1 MKKEDNMDWNEA
13 IALLHGANWKHT
25 KIGLERMRDFMHAL
39 GDPQEN
45 LHYVHIAG
53 TNGKGSACVMTQSIL
68 TAAGFRTGL
77 YISPHLDQFN
87 ERISID
93 GETIS
98 DADLRRLAARVRAA
112 AETLGE
118 EPTDFEMITA
128 MAFCWFE
135 EQRCELVVLEV
146 GMGGRLDATNVI
158 SHPEV
163 CAIMHIGLDHTEF
176 LGDTVEQVAAEKAGI
191 LKPGADCV
199 LYHQLP
205 GVMDV
210 VQQRFADVNPDAA
223 GTTDAAASALNADTA
238 DSRCAS
244 GAAGTTDRS
253 FDIARSNC
261 DDASTKTAG
270 YNRTSASTAAR
281 LIITDPTAFT
291 ARARTIDGQVFD
303 YRARRH
309 LRIQLLGNYQMEN
322 AMAVLD
328 IIDCLQRRGFG
339 ISEDA
344 ICEGASAVHMPEG
357 EQKSDA
363 CDDAIPEEVSVQ
375 AHKDVQQPGISE
387 AAIRAGLAQAT
398 WPGRFEVLSREPLL
412 IVDGAH
418 NPNGVEALVDTIH
431 AYFPDQ
437 KINFVMGVMKDK
449 DYHTMLRLIAP
460 YAARFITE
468 LPDAHRALRPDEL
481 KSEIRAYFDG
491 PVETADSVTAA
502 VERAMEIAG
511 DSRDT
516 CCTGD
521 GTVRSEIGIADDN
534 IDELHMNRRPITICF
549 GSLYQVAEI
558 RRFFRK

>member
-1 MKKEDNMDWNEA
+1 MDWNEA

-128 MAFCWFE
+128 MAFCYFE
-135 EQRCELVVLEV
+135 EQHCDLVVLEV

-176 LGDTVEQVAAEKAGI
+176 LGDTVEKVTAEKAGI

-205 GVMDV
+205 GVMAV
-210 VQQRFADVNPDAA
+210 VQKRFADVNPDAA
-223 GTTDAAASALNADTA
+223 GTTDAAASTRSADTS

-244 GAAGTTDRS
+244 GAAGTTDGA
-253 FDIARSNC
+253 FDMAHSNHTG
-261 DDASTKTAG
+261 ASTK
-270 YNRTSASTAAR
+270 SAAAR
-281 LIITDPTAFT
+281 LVITDPTAFT

-303 YRARRH
+303 YRNRPE

-339 ISEDA
+339 ISENA
-344 ICEGASAVHMPEG
+344 FCEGASAVHMPEG
-357 EQKSDA
+357 EQKPDA

-375 AHKDVQQPGISE
+375 AYKDVQQPGISE
-387 AAIRAGLAQAT
+387 AAIRAGLAQAV

-418 NPNGVEALVDTIH
+418 NPNGVEALVNTIR

-460 YAARFITE
+460 FAARFITE
-468 LPDAHRALRPDEL
+468 LPDAHRALRPEAL
-481 KSEIRAYFDG
+481 KSEIRTYFDG

-502 VERAMEIAG
+502 VQRAMEIAG
-511 DSRDT
+511 DSRGT

-534 IDELHMNRRPITICF
+534 IDELHMNRQPITICF

-558 RRFFRK
+558 RNYFIRSDRSASHV

>member
-1 MKKEDNMDWNEA
+1 MDWNDA

-87 ERISID
+87 ERLSID
-93 GETIS
+93 GQMIS
-98 DADLRRLAARVRAA
+98 DADLRRLAARVRTA

-128 MAFCWFE
+128 LAFCYFE
-135 EQRCELVVLEV
+135 EQHCDLVVLEV

-199 LYHQLP
+199 LYYQLP
-205 GVMDV
+205 DVMDV

-223 GTTDAAASALNADTA
+223 
-238 DSRCAS
+238 
-244 GAAGTTDRS
+244 
-253 FDIARSNC
+253 
-261 DDASTKTAG
+261 
-270 YNRTSASTAAR
+270 AR
-281 LIITDPTAFT
+281 LVTTDPTAFT

-303 YRARRH
+303 YRARQH

-328 IIDCLQRRGFG
+328 IIDCLIRRGWG
-339 ISEDA
+339 ITEN
-344 ICEGASAVHMPEG
+344 
-357 EQKSDA
+357 
-363 CDDAIPEEVSVQ
+363 
-375 AHKDVQQPGISE
+375 
-387 AAIRAGLAQAT
+387 AIRAGLARAV
-398 WPGRFEVLSREPLL
+398 WPGRFEVLSRDPLL

-418 NPNGVEALVDTIH
+418 NPNGVEALVDTIR

-468 LPDAHRALRPDEL
+468 LPDAHRALRPEAL

-502 VERAMEIAG
+502 VERAMEIAE
-511 DSRDT
+511 
-516 CCTGD
+516 
-521 GTVRSEIGIADDN
+521 GTDV
-534 IDELHMNRRPITICF
+534 ITICF

-558 RRFFRK
+558 RNYFISSSRSTSNV

>member
-1 MKKEDNMDWNEA
+1 MDWNEA

-39 GDPQEN
+39 GDPQEK
-45 LHYVHIAG
+45 LRYVHIAG

-87 ERISID
+87 ERLSID
-93 GETIS
+93 GQMIS

-135 EQRCELVVLEV
+135 EQRCDLVVLEV

-158 SHPEV
+158 SAPEV

-176 LGDTVEQVAAEKAGI
+176 LGDTVEKVAAEKAGI

-205 GVMDV
+205 GVMEV
-210 VQQRFADVNPDAA
+210 VQKRFADVNPDAA
-223 GTTDAAASALNADTA
+223 AHADSATDTAASTFSAADTTDGAL
-238 DSRCAS
+238 
-244 GAAGTTDRS
+244 
-253 FDIARSNC
+253 DIAHSNY
-261 DDASTKTAG
+261 DSGSTK
-270 YNRTSASTAAR
+270 SAAAR
-281 LIITDPTAFT
+281 LIITDPAAFT

-303 YRARRH
+303 YRNRPN

-344 ICEGASAVHMPEG
+344 I
-357 EQKSDA
+357 
-363 CDDAIPEEVSVQ
+363 
-375 AHKDVQQPGISE
+375 
-387 AAIRAGLAQAT
+387 RAGLACAS
-398 WPGRFEVLSREPLL
+398 WPGRFELLSQDPLL

-418 NPNGVEALVDTIH
+418 NPNGVEALVDTIR

-468 LPDAHRALRPDEL
+468 LPDAHRALRPEEL
-481 KSEIRAYFDG
+481 KSEIRTYFDG

-502 VERAMEIAG
+502 VQRAMEIAEG
-511 DSRDT
+511 SD
-516 CCTGD
+516 
-521 GTVRSEIGIADDN
+521 A
-534 IDELHMNRRPITICF
+534 ITICF
-549 GSLYQVAEI
+549 GSLYQVADI
-558 RRFFRK
+558 RRYFRK

>member
-1 MKKEDNMDWNEA
+1 MDWNEA

-39 GDPQEN
+39 GDPQEK
-45 LHYVHIAG
+45 LRYVHIAG

-87 ERISID
+87 ERLSID
-93 GETIS
+93 GQMIS
-98 DADLRRLAARVRAA
+98 DAGLRRLAARVRAA

-135 EQRCELVVLEV
+135 EQRCDLVVLEV

-158 SHPEV
+158 SAPEV

-176 LGDTVEQVAAEKAGI
+176 LGDTVEKVAAEKAGI

-205 GVMDV
+205 GVMEV
-210 VQQRFADVNPDAA
+210 VQKRFADVNPDAA
-223 GTTDAAASALNADTA
+223 AHLVTTDPA
-238 DSRCAS
+238 
-244 GAAGTTDRS
+244 
-253 FDIARSNC
+253 
-261 DDASTKTAG
+261 
-270 YNRTSASTAAR
+270 
-281 LIITDPTAFT
+281 AFT
-291 ARARTIDGQVFD
+291 ARARSIDGQVFD
-303 YRARRH
+303 YRNRPE

-344 ICEGASAVHMPEG
+344 I
-357 EQKSDA
+357 
-363 CDDAIPEEVSVQ
+363 
-375 AHKDVQQPGISE
+375 
-387 AAIRAGLAQAT
+387 RAGLIRAS
-398 WPGRFEVLSREPLL
+398 WPGRFELLSRKPLL

-418 NPNGVEALVDTIH
+418 NPNGVEALVDTIR

-468 LPDAHRALRPDEL
+468 LPDAHRALRPEEL
-481 KSEIRAYFDG
+481 KSEIRTYFDG

-502 VERAMEIAG
+502 VKRAMELAEG
-511 DSRDT
+511 SD
-516 CCTGD
+516 
-521 GTVRSEIGIADDN
+521 A
-534 IDELHMNRRPITICF
+534 ITICF

-558 RRFFRK
+558 RNYFIRSGRSASNV

>member
-1 MKKEDNMDWNEA
+1 MDWNEA

-39 GDPQEN
+39 GDPQEK
-45 LHYVHIAG
+45 LRYVHIAG

-87 ERISID
+87 ERLSID
-93 GETIS
+93 GQMIS
-98 DADLRRLAARVRAA
+98 DADLRRLAGRVRAA

-135 EQRCELVVLEV
+135 EQHCELVVLEV

-158 SHPEV
+158 SSPEV

-205 GVMDV
+205 GVMNV
-210 VQQRFADVNPDAA
+210 VQQRFAEVNSDAA
-223 GTTDAAASALNADTA
+223 DTTDAAASPLNADTA
-238 DSRCAS
+238 DSRCVF
-244 GAAGTTDRS
+244 GAAGTTDGA
-253 FDIARSNC
+253 FDIAHSNH
-261 DDASTKTAG
+261 DGASMK
-270 YNRTSASTAAR
+270 SSAAR
-281 LIITDPTAFT
+281 LIITDPAAFT
-291 ARARTIDGQVFD
+291 ARMRTIDGQVFD
-303 YRARRH
+303 YRNRSD

-328 IIDCLQRRGFG
+328 IINCLIHRGFG

-344 ICEGASAVHMPEG
+344 I
-357 EQKSDA
+357 
-363 CDDAIPEEVSVQ
+363 
-375 AHKDVQQPGISE
+375 
-387 AAIRAGLAQAT
+387 RTGLAQAT
-398 WPGRFEVLSREPLL
+398 WPGRFELLSREPLL

-418 NPNGVEALVDTIH
+418 NPNGVEALVDTIR

-468 LPDAHRALRPDEL
+468 LPDAHRALRPEQL

-502 VERAMEIAG
+502 VQRAIEIAERSMDHDSIDAAQARRAMNLAG
-511 DSRDT
+511 DS
-516 CCTGD
+516 
-521 GTVRSEIGIADDN
+521 
-534 IDELHMNRRPITICF
+534 IDEGYMCRQPITICF

-558 RRFFRK
+558 RNYFISSSRSTSNV

>member
-1 MKKEDNMDWNEA
+1 MDWNEA

-39 GDPQEN
+39 GDPQEK
-45 LHYVHIAG
+45 LRYVHIAG

-87 ERISID
+87 ERLSID
-93 GETIS
+93 GQMIS
-98 DADLRRLAARVRAA
+98 DADLRRLAARVRAT

-135 EQRCELVVLEV
+135 EQHCALVILEV
-146 GMGGRLDATNVI
+146 GMGGRLDATNII
-158 SHPEV
+158 SFPEV

-176 LGDTVEQVAAEKAGI
+176 LGDTVEKVAAEKAGI

-210 VQQRFADVNPDAA
+210 VRKRFADVNPDTAD
-223 GTTDAAASALNADTA
+223 TTDAAASPLNADIA

-244 GAAGTTDRS
+244 GAAGTTDGA
-253 FDIARSNC
+253 FDIAHSNHAG
-261 DDASTKTAG
+261 ASTK
-270 YNRTSASTAAR
+270 SAAAR
-281 LIITDPTAFT
+281 LVITDPSAFT

-303 YRARRH
+303 YRNRPE

-344 ICEGASAVHMPEG
+344 I
-357 EQKSDA
+357 
-363 CDDAIPEEVSVQ
+363 
-375 AHKDVQQPGISE
+375 
-387 AAIRAGLAQAT
+387 RAGLARAV
-398 WPGRFEVLSREPLL
+398 WPGRFELLSRHPLL

-418 NPNGVEALVDTIH
+418 NPNGVEALVDTIR

-460 YAARFITE
+460 YAVRFITE
-468 LPDAHRALRPDEL
+468 LPDAHRALRPEQL

-502 VERAMEIAG
+502 VERAMAIAERSMDHDSIDAAQARRAMNLAG
-511 DSRDT
+511 DS
-516 CCTGD
+516 
-521 GTVRSEIGIADDN
+521 
-534 IDELHMNRRPITICF
+534 IDEGRRNHQPITICF

-558 RRFFRK
+558 RNYFISSSRSTSNV

>member
-1 MKKEDNMDWNEA
+1 MDWNEA

-25 KIGLERMRDFMHAL
+25 KIGLDRMRDFMHAL
-39 GDPQEN
+39 GDPQEK
-45 LHYVHIAG
+45 LRYVHIAG

-87 ERISID
+87 ERLSID
-93 GETIS
+93 GQMIS
-98 DADLRRLAARVRAA
+98 DTDLRRLAARVRAA
-112 AETLGE
+112 AKTLGE

-135 EQRCELVVLEV
+135 EQRCDLVVLEV

-158 SHPEV
+158 PSPEV

-176 LGDTVEQVAAEKAGI
+176 LGDTVEKVAAEKAGI

-210 VQQRFADVNPDAA
+210 VQQRFAEVNSDAA
-223 GTTDAAASALNADTA
+223 ARADAATNAAASALNADTA
-238 DSRCAS
+238 DSCCAS
-244 GAAGTTDRS
+244 GAAATTDS
-253 FDIARSNC
+253 AFDITHSNHAG
-261 DDASTKTAG
+261 ASTK
-270 YNRTSASTAAR
+270 STAAR
-281 LIITDPTAFT
+281 LVITDPTAFT

-303 YRARRH
+303 YRNRPN

-328 IIDCLQRRGFG
+328 IIDRLIRRGWG
-339 ISEDA
+339 ITEN
-344 ICEGASAVHMPEG
+344 
-357 EQKSDA
+357 
-363 CDDAIPEEVSVQ
+363 
-375 AHKDVQQPGISE
+375 
-387 AAIRAGLAQAT
+387 AIRAGLAQAT

-418 NPNGVEALVDTIH
+418 NPNGVEALVDTIR

-468 LPDAHRALRPDEL
+468 LPDAHRALRPEQL

-491 PVETADSVTAA
+491 PIETADSVTAA

-516 CCTGD
+516 CCTGA
-521 GTVRSEIGIADDN
+521 GTVRSEIATADDN
-534 IDELHMNRRPITICF
+534 IDELHMNIRPITICF

-558 RRFFRK
+558 RNYFISSSRSTSNV

>member
-1 MKKEDNMDWNEA
+1 MDWNDA

-87 ERISID
+87 ERLSID
-93 GETIS
+93 GQMIS

-135 EQRCELVVLEV
+135 EQHCALVVLEV

-158 SHPEV
+158 SSPEV

-191 LKPGADCV
+191 LKPGADCI

-223 GTTDAAASALNADTA
+223 
-238 DSRCAS
+238 
-244 GAAGTTDRS
+244 
-253 FDIARSNC
+253 
-261 DDASTKTAG
+261 
-270 YNRTSASTAAR
+270 AR
-281 LIITDPTAFT
+281 LVITDPTAFT

-303 YRARRH
+303 YRVRQH

-328 IIDCLQRRGFG
+328 IIDCLIRRGWG
-339 ISEDA
+339 ISED
-344 ICEGASAVHMPEG
+344 
-357 EQKSDA
+357 
-363 CDDAIPEEVSVQ
+363 
-375 AHKDVQQPGISE
+375 
-387 AAIRAGLAQAT
+387 AIRAGLAQAT

-418 NPNGVEALVDTIH
+418 NPNGVEALVDTIR

-468 LPDAHRALRPDEL
+468 LPDAHRALRPEQL

-502 VERAMEIAG
+502 VQRAMEIAD
-511 DSRDT
+511 DSRVT

-534 IDELHMNRRPITICF
+534 IDELHMNRQPITICF

-558 RRFFRK
+558 RNYFIRSDRSASHA

>member
-1 MKKEDNMDWNEA
+1 MDWNDA

-39 GDPQEN
+39 GDPQEK
-45 LHYVHIAG
+45 LRYVHIAG

-87 ERISID
+87 ERLSID

-135 EQRCELVVLEV
+135 EQHCDLVVLEV

-158 SHPEV
+158 PSPEV
-163 CAIMHIGLDHTEF
+163 CTIMHIGLDHTEF

-223 GTTDAAASALNADTA
+223 
-238 DSRCAS
+238 
-244 GAAGTTDRS
+244 
-253 FDIARSNC
+253 
-261 DDASTKTAG
+261 
-270 YNRTSASTAAR
+270 AR

-291 ARARTIDGQVFD
+291 ARTRTIDGQVFD

-328 IIDCLQRRGFG
+328 IIDCLIRRGWG
-339 ISEDA
+339 ITEN
-344 ICEGASAVHMPEG
+344 
-357 EQKSDA
+357 
-363 CDDAIPEEVSVQ
+363 
-375 AHKDVQQPGISE
+375 
-387 AAIRAGLAQAT
+387 AIRAGLAQAT
-398 WPGRFEVLSREPLL
+398 WPGRFEVLSRDPLL

-418 NPNGVEALVDTIH
+418 NPNGVEALVDTIR

-468 LPDAHRALRPDEL
+468 LPDAHRALRPEQL

-502 VERAMEIAG
+502 VQRAMEIAG
-511 DSRDT
+511 DSKDT
-516 CCTGD
+516 CYTGD
-521 GTVRSEIGIADDN
+521 GTVRSEIAIADDR
-534 IDELHMNRRPITICF
+534 IDEIHMNRQPITICF

-558 RRFFRK
+558 RNYFISSSRSTSNV

>member
-1 MKKEDNMDWNEA
+1 MDWNEA

-39 GDPQEN
+39 GDPQEK
-45 LHYVHIAG
+45 LRYVHIAG

-87 ERISID
+87 ERLSID
-93 GETIS
+93 GQMIS
-98 DADLRRLAARVRAA
+98 DADLRRLAGRVRAA

-135 EQRCELVVLEV
+135 EQHCALVVLEV

-158 SHPEV
+158 SSPEV

-210 VQQRFADVNPDAA
+210 VQQRFAEVNSDAA
-223 GTTDAAASALNADTA
+223 DTTDAAASPLNADTA
-238 DSRCAS
+238 DSRCVS
-244 GAAGTTDRS
+244 GAAGTTDSS
-253 FDIARSNC
+253 FDIAHSNHAG
-261 DDASTKTAG
+261 ASTK
-270 YNRTSASTAAR
+270 SAAAR
-281 LIITDPTAFT
+281 LVITDPTAFT

-303 YRARRH
+303 YRNRPN
-309 LRIQLLGNYQMEN
+309 LRIHLLGNYHMEN

-328 IIDCLQRRGFG
+328 IIDCLQRRGWG
-339 ISEDA
+339 ISED
-344 ICEGASAVHMPEG
+344 
-357 EQKSDA
+357 
-363 CDDAIPEEVSVQ
+363 
-375 AHKDVQQPGISE
+375 
-387 AAIRAGLAQAT
+387 AIRAGLAQAT

-418 NPNGVEALVDTIH
+418 NPNGVEALVDTIR

-468 LPDAHRALRPDEL
+468 LPDAHRALRPEQL

-502 VERAMEIAG
+502 VQRAMEIAE
-511 DSRDT
+511 
-516 CCTGD
+516 
-521 GTVRSEIGIADDN
+521 GTEAIA
-534 IDELHMNRRPITICF
+534 ICF

>member
-1 MKKEDNMDWNEA
+1 MDWNEA

-39 GDPQEN
+39 GDPQEK
-45 LHYVHIAG
+45 LRYVHIAG

-87 ERISID
+87 ERLSID
-93 GETIS
+93 GQMIS
-98 DADLRRLAARVRAA
+98 DADLRRLAGRVRAA
-112 AETLGE
+112 AEILGE

-135 EQRCELVVLEV
+135 EQHCDLVVLEV

-158 SHPEV
+158 PSPEV
-163 CAIMHIGLDHTEF
+163 CTIMHIGLDHTEF
-176 LGDTVEQVAAEKAGI
+176 LGDTVEKVAAEKAGI

-210 VQQRFADVNPDAA
+210 VQQRFADVNH
-223 GTTDAAASALNADTA
+223 DAAA
-238 DSRCAS
+238 
-244 GAAGTTDRS
+244 
-253 FDIARSNC
+253 
-261 DDASTKTAG
+261 
-270 YNRTSASTAAR
+270 R
-281 LIITDPTAFT
+281 LVITDPTAFT

-328 IIDCLQRRGFG
+328 IIDCLQRRGWG
-339 ISEDA
+339 ISEN
-344 ICEGASAVHMPEG
+344 
-357 EQKSDA
+357 
-363 CDDAIPEEVSVQ
+363 
-375 AHKDVQQPGISE
+375 
-387 AAIRAGLAQAT
+387 AIRAGLAQAT
-398 WPGRFEVLSREPLL
+398 WPGRFEVLSRNPLL

-418 NPNGVEALVDTIH
+418 NPNGVEALVDTIR

-468 LPDAHRALRPDEL
+468 LPDAHRALRPEQL

-502 VERAMEIAG
+502 VERAIKIAE
-511 DSRDT
+511 
-516 CCTGD
+516 
-521 GTVRSEIGIADDN
+521 GTEA
-534 IDELHMNRRPITICF
+534 ITICF

-558 RRFFRK
+558 RNYFISSSRSTSNV

>member
-1 MKKEDNMDWNEA
+1 MKKEENMDWNEA

-39 GDPQEN
+39 GDPQEK
-45 LHYVHIAG
+45 LRYVHIAG

-87 ERISID
+87 ERLSID
-93 GETIS
+93 GQMIS
-98 DADLRRLAARVRAA
+98 DANLRRLAARVRAA

-128 MAFCWFE
+128 MAFCYFE
-135 EQRCELVVLEV
+135 EQHCDLVVLEV

-199 LYHQLP
+199 LYHQLS

-210 VQQRFADVNPDAA
+210 VQKRFADVNPGAT
-223 GTTDAAASALNADTA
+223 GTTDVATDAAVSADTA

-244 GAAGTTDRS
+244 GATGTTDGA
-253 FDIARSNC
+253 FDMAHSNHAG
-261 DDASTKTAG
+261 ASTK
-270 YNRTSASTAAR
+270 SAAAR
-281 LIITDPTAFT
+281 LVITDPSAFT

-303 YRARRH
+303 YRNRPE
-309 LRIQLLGNYQMEN
+309 LRIKLLGNYQMEN

-344 ICEGASAVHMPEG
+344 IRV
-357 EQKSDA
+357 
-363 CDDAIPEEVSVQ
+363 
-375 AHKDVQQPGISE
+375 
-387 AAIRAGLAQAT
+387 GLSQAT
-398 WPGRFEVLSREPLL
+398 WPGRFELLSRDPLL

-418 NPNGVEALVDTIH
+418 NPNGVEALVDTIR

-468 LPDAHRALRPDEL
+468 LPDAHRALRPEQL

-502 VERAMEIAG
+502 VERAMEIAD

-516 CCTGD
+516 CCTGN
-521 GTVRSEIGIADDN
+521 GTVRSEIAIADDR
-534 IDELHMNRRPITICF
+534 IDELHMNRQPITICF

-558 RRFFRK
+558 RNYFIRSDRSASHV

>member
-1 MKKEDNMDWNEA
+1 MKKEENMDWNEA

-53 TNGKGSACVMTQSIL
+53 TNGKGSACVMTQSLL

-87 ERISID
+87 ERLSID
-93 GETIS
+93 GQMIS

-135 EQRCELVVLEV
+135 EQHCDLVVLEV

-176 LGDTVEQVAAEKAGI
+176 LGDTVEKVAAEKAGI

-210 VQQRFADVNPDAA
+210 VQQRFADVNPDV
-223 GTTDAAASALNADTA
+223 
-238 DSRCAS
+238 
-244 GAAGTTDRS
+244 
-253 FDIARSNC
+253 
-261 DDASTKTAG
+261 
-270 YNRTSASTAAR
+270 AAR
-281 LIITDPTAFT
+281 LVITDPTAFT

-328 IIDCLQRRGFG
+328 IIDCLIRRGWG
-339 ISEDA
+339 ITEN
-344 ICEGASAVHMPEG
+344 
-357 EQKSDA
+357 
-363 CDDAIPEEVSVQ
+363 
-375 AHKDVQQPGISE
+375 
-387 AAIRAGLAQAT
+387 AIRAGLAQAT

-418 NPNGVEALVDTIH
+418 NPNGVEALVDTIR

-468 LPDAHRALRPDEL
+468 LPDAHRALRPEQL

-491 PVETADSVTAA
+491 PVETADSVTEA
-502 VERAMEIAG
+502 VQRAMELAEG
-511 DSRDT
+511 SD
-516 CCTGD
+516 
-521 GTVRSEIGIADDN
+521 A
-534 IDELHMNRRPITICF
+534 ITICF
-549 GSLYQVAEI
+549 GSLYQVADI

>member
-1 MKKEDNMDWNEA
+1 MDWNEA

-39 GDPQEN
+39 GDPQEK
-45 LHYVHIAG
+45 LRYVHIAG

-87 ERISID
+87 ERLSID
-93 GETIS
+93 GQMIS
-98 DADLRRLAARVRAA
+98 DADLRRLAARVHAA

-135 EQRCELVVLEV
+135 EQHCDLVVLEV

-158 SHPEV
+158 SSPEV

-176 LGDTVEQVAAEKAGI
+176 LGDTVEKVAAEKAGI

-205 GVMDV
+205 GVMEV
-210 VQQRFADVNPDAA
+210 VQKRFADVNPDAA
-223 GTTDAAASALNADTA
+223 AH
-238 DSRCAS
+238 
-244 GAAGTTDRS
+244 
-253 FDIARSNC
+253 
-261 DDASTKTAG
+261 
-270 YNRTSASTAAR
+270 
-281 LIITDPTAFT
+281 LIITDPPAFT
-291 ARARTIDGQVFD
+291 ARARSIDGQVFD
-303 YRARRH
+303 YRNRRN

-339 ISEDA
+339 ISEDV
-344 ICEGASAVHMPEG
+344 IQSGASAVQAPEG
-357 EQKSDA
+357 KQK
-363 CDDAIPEEVSVQ
+363 
-375 AHKDVQQPGISE
+375 PGISE
-387 AAIRAGLAQAT
+387 DAIRTGLARAS
-398 WPGRFEVLSREPLL
+398 WPGRFELLSRAPLL

-418 NPNGVEALVDTIH
+418 NPNGVEALVDTIR

-468 LPDAHRALRPDEL
+468 LPDAHRALRPEAL
-481 KSEIRAYFDG
+481 KSEIREYFDG

-502 VERAMEIAG
+502 VERAMELAKG
-511 DSRDT
+511 S
-516 CCTGD
+516 
-521 GTVRSEIGIADDN
+521 AA
-534 IDELHMNRRPITICF
+534 ITICF
-549 GSLYQVAEI
+549 GSLYQVADI

>member
-1 MKKEDNMDWNEA
+1 MDWNEA

-39 GDPQEN
+39 GDPQEK
-45 LHYVHIAG
+45 LRYVHIAG

-87 ERISID
+87 ERLSID
-93 GETIS
+93 GQMIS

-135 EQRCELVVLEV
+135 EQHCDLVVLEV

-158 SHPEV
+158 SSPEV

-176 LGDTVEQVAAEKAGI
+176 LGDTVEKVAAEKAGI

-210 VQQRFADVNPDAA
+210 VQNRFADVNPDAA
-223 GTTDAAASALNADTA
+223 AHADSAMAAAGSTFNTDTA
-238 DSRCAS
+238 NSFCTS
-244 GAAGTTDRS
+244 GAAADRS
-253 FDIARSNC
+253 TGRSIGLTDG
-261 DDASTKTAG
+261 DDRNT
-270 YNRTSASTAAR
+270 AR
-281 LIITDPTAFT
+281 LIITNPAAFT
-291 ARARTIDGQVFD
+291 ARTRTIDGQVFD
-303 YRARRH
+303 YRKRRN

-328 IIDCLQRRGFG
+328 IIDCLQHRGWG

-344 ICEGASAVHMPEG
+344 IQQGTSAAQTPEG
-357 EQKSDA
+357 EQK
-363 CDDAIPEEVSVQ
+363 
-375 AHKDVQQPGISE
+375 PGISE
-387 AAIRAGLAQAT
+387 DAIRAGLARAV
-398 WPGRFEVLSREPLL
+398 WPGRFELLSRAPLL

-418 NPNGVEALVDTIH
+418 NPNGVEALVDTIR

-468 LPDAHRALRPDEL
+468 LPDAHRALRPEEL
-481 KSEIRAYFDG
+481 KSEIREYFDG

-502 VERAMEIAG
+502 VKRAMEIAE
-511 DSRDT
+511 
-516 CCTGD
+516 
-521 GTVRSEIGIADDN
+521 GTDA
-534 IDELHMNRRPITICF
+534 ITICF

-558 RRFFRK
+558 RRFSRK

>member
-1 MKKEDNMDWNEA
+1 MDWNEA

-25 KIGLERMRDFMHAL
+25 KIGLERMQDFMHAL
-39 GDPQEN
+39 GDPQEK
-45 LHYVHIAG
+45 LRYVHIAG

-87 ERISID
+87 ERLSID
-93 GETIS
+93 GQMIS
-98 DADLRRLAARVRAA
+98 DTELRRLAARVRAA

-135 EQRCELVVLEV
+135 EQHCDLVVLEV

-158 SHPEV
+158 SAPEV

-176 LGDTVEQVAAEKAGI
+176 LGDTVEKVAAEKAGI

-205 GVMDV
+205 GVMEV
-210 VQQRFADVNPDAA
+210 VQKRFADMNPDAA
-223 GTTDAAASALNADTA
+223 AHLVTTDPA
-238 DSRCAS
+238 
-244 GAAGTTDRS
+244 
-253 FDIARSNC
+253 
-261 DDASTKTAG
+261 
-270 YNRTSASTAAR
+270 
-281 LIITDPTAFT
+281 AFT
-291 ARARTIDGQVFD
+291 ARTRTIDGQVFD
-303 YRARRH
+303 YRKRRN

-328 IIDCLQRRGFG
+328 IIDCLQHRGWG

-344 ICEGASAVHMPEG
+344 I
-357 EQKSDA
+357 
-363 CDDAIPEEVSVQ
+363 
-375 AHKDVQQPGISE
+375 
-387 AAIRAGLAQAT
+387 RAGLSQAT
-398 WPGRFEVLSREPLL
+398 WPGRFELLSRKPLL

-418 NPNGVEALVDTIH
+418 NPNGVEALVDTIR
-431 AYFPDQ
+431 AYFPGQ

-460 YAARFITE
+460 YAAHFITE
-468 LPDAHRALRPDEL
+468 LPDAHRALRPEEL
-481 KSEIRAYFDG
+481 KSEIRTYFDG

-502 VERAMEIAG
+502 VKRAMEIAK
-511 DSRDT
+511 
-516 CCTGD
+516 
-521 GTVRSEIGIADDN
+521 GTDA
-534 IDELHMNRRPITICF
+534 ITICF
-549 GSLYQVAEI
+549 GSLYQVADI
-558 RRFFRK
+558 RNYFLSSGRSTSHV

>member
-1 MKKEDNMDWNEA
+1 MDWNEA

-39 GDPQEN
+39 GDPQEK
-45 LHYVHIAG
+45 LRYVHIAG

-87 ERISID
+87 ERLSID
-93 GETIS
+93 GQMIS

-112 AETLGE
+112 SETLGE

-135 EQRCELVVLEV
+135 EQHCALVVLEV

-158 SHPEV
+158 SSPEV

-176 LGDTVEQVAAEKAGI
+176 LGDTVEKVAAEKAGI

-223 GTTDAAASALNADTA
+223 
-238 DSRCAS
+238 
-244 GAAGTTDRS
+244 
-253 FDIARSNC
+253 
-261 DDASTKTAG
+261 
-270 YNRTSASTAAR
+270 AR
-281 LIITDPTAFT
+281 LVITDPTAFT
-291 ARARTIDGQVFD
+291 ARAQTIDGQVFD
-303 YRARRH
+303 YRVRQH

-328 IIDCLQRRGFG
+328 IIDCLIRRGWG
-339 ISEDA
+339 ISED
-344 ICEGASAVHMPEG
+344 
-357 EQKSDA
+357 
-363 CDDAIPEEVSVQ
+363 
-375 AHKDVQQPGISE
+375 
-387 AAIRAGLAQAT
+387 AIRAGLAQAT

-418 NPNGVEALVDTIH
+418 NPNGVEALVDTIR

-449 DYHTMLRLIAP
+449 DYHPMLRLIAP

-468 LPDAHRALRPDEL
+468 LPDAHRALRPEQL

-502 VERAMEIAG
+502 VQRAMEIAE
-511 DSRDT
+511 
-516 CCTGD
+516 
-521 GTVRSEIGIADDN
+521 GTEA
-534 IDELHMNRRPITICF
+534 ITICF

-558 RRFFRK
+558 RNYFISSSRSTSNV

>member
-1 MKKEDNMDWNEA
+1 MDWNET

-39 GDPQEN
+39 GDPQEK
-45 LHYVHIAG
+45 LRYVHIAG

-87 ERISID
+87 ERLSID
-93 GETIS
+93 GQMIS

-135 EQRCELVVLEV
+135 EQRCDLVVLEV

-158 SHPEV
+158 SAPEV

-176 LGDTVEQVAAEKAGI
+176 LGDTVEKVAAEKAGI

-199 LYHQLP
+199 LYHQLT
-205 GVMDV
+205 GVMEV
-210 VQQRFADVNPDAA
+210 VQKRFADVNPDAVA
-223 GTTDAAASALNADTA
+223 HANSAMAAAGSAFSADTA
-238 DSRCAS
+238 DSFCTS
-244 GAAGTTDRS
+244 GAAADRSTGRGIGLTDGDGRNTAHLVTTDP
-253 FDIARSNC
+253 A
-261 DDASTKTAG
+261 
-270 YNRTSASTAAR
+270 
-281 LIITDPTAFT
+281 AFT
-291 ARARTIDGQVFD
+291 ARARSIDGQVFD
-303 YRARRH
+303 YRKRRN

-344 ICEGASAVHMPEG
+344 IQSGASAVQIPEG
-357 EQKSDA
+357 KQK
-363 CDDAIPEEVSVQ
+363 
-375 AHKDVQQPGISE
+375 PGISE
-387 AAIRAGLAQAT
+387 DAIRTGLARAS
-398 WPGRFEVLSREPLL
+398 WPGRFELLSRSPLL

-418 NPNGVEALVDTIH
+418 NPNGVEALVDTIR

-460 YAARFITE
+460 YASRFITE
-468 LPDAHRALRPDEL
+468 LPDAHRALRPEEL
-481 KSEIRAYFDG
+481 KSEIRTYFDG

-502 VERAMEIAG
+502 VKRAMELAEG
-511 DSRDT
+511 S
-516 CCTGD
+516 
-521 GTVRSEIGIADDN
+521 AA
-534 IDELHMNRRPITICF
+534 ITICF
-549 GSLYQVAEI
+549 GSLYQVADI

>member
-1 MKKEDNMDWNEA
+1 MDWNEA

-39 GDPQEN
+39 GDPQEK
-45 LHYVHIAG
+45 LRYVHIAG

-87 ERISID
+87 ERLSID
-93 GETIS
+93 GQMIS

-135 EQRCELVVLEV
+135 EQHCDFVVLEV

-158 SHPEV
+158 SSPEV

-176 LGDTVEQVAAEKAGI
+176 LGDTVEKVAAEKAGI

-210 VQQRFADVNPDAA
+210 VQQRFADVNPDAT

-244 GAAGTTDRS
+244 GAAGITDGA
-253 FDIARSNC
+253 FDMAHSNHAG
-261 DDASTKTAG
+261 ASTK
-270 YNRTSASTAAR
+270 SAAVR

-303 YRARRH
+303 YRNRPE

-344 ICEGASAVHMPEG
+344 I
-357 EQKSDA
+357 
-363 CDDAIPEEVSVQ
+363 
-375 AHKDVQQPGISE
+375 
-387 AAIRAGLAQAT
+387 RAGLAQAT

-412 IVDGAH
+412 IIDGAH
-418 NPNGVEALVDTIH
+418 NPNGVEALVDTIR

-468 LPDAHRALRPDEL
+468 LPDAHRALRPEQL

-502 VERAMEIAG
+502 VQRAMEIAG
-511 DSRDT
+511 DSRGT

-521 GTVRSEIGIADDN
+521 GTVRSEIEIADDN
-534 IDELHMNRRPITICF
+534 IDERHMNRQPITICF

-558 RRFFRK
+558 RNYFIRSDRSASHV

>member
-1 MKKEDNMDWNEA
+1 MDWNEA

-39 GDPQEN
+39 GDPQEK
-45 LHYVHIAG
+45 LRYVHIAG

-77 YISPHLDQFN
+77 YISPHLDQFS
-87 ERISID
+87 ERLSID
-93 GETIS
+93 GQMIS

-112 AETLGE
+112 AKTLGE

-135 EQRCELVVLEV
+135 EQHCDLVVLEV

-158 SHPEV
+158 SAPEV

-176 LGDTVEQVAAEKAGI
+176 LGDTVEKVAAEKAGI

-210 VQQRFADVNPDAA
+210 VRKRFADVNPDAA
-223 GTTDAAASALNADTA
+223 
-238 DSRCAS
+238 
-244 GAAGTTDRS
+244 
-253 FDIARSNC
+253 
-261 DDASTKTAG
+261 
-270 YNRTSASTAAR
+270 AR
-281 LIITDPTAFT
+281 LVTTEPAAFT

-303 YRARRH
+303 YRNRPN

-344 ICEGASAVHMPEG
+344 I
-357 EQKSDA
+357 
-363 CDDAIPEEVSVQ
+363 
-375 AHKDVQQPGISE
+375 
-387 AAIRAGLAQAT
+387 RAGLARAV
-398 WPGRFEVLSREPLL
+398 WPGRFELLSRTPLL

-418 NPNGVEALVDTIH
+418 NPNGVEALVDTIR

-468 LPDAHRALRPDEL
+468 LPDAHRALLPEEL

-502 VERAMEIAG
+502 VKRAMELAE
-511 DSRDT
+511 
-516 CCTGD
+516 
-521 GTVRSEIGIADDN
+521 GTEA
-534 IDELHMNRRPITICF
+534 ITICF
-549 GSLYQVAEI
+549 GSLYQVADI

>member
-1 MKKEDNMDWNEA
+1 MDWNEA

-39 GDPQEN
+39 GDPQEK
-45 LHYVHIAG
+45 LRYVHIAG

-87 ERISID
+87 ERLSID
-93 GETIS
+93 GQMIS
-98 DADLRRLAARVRAA
+98 DADLRRLAGRVRAA

-135 EQRCELVVLEV
+135 EQHCELVVLEV

-158 SHPEV
+158 SSPEV

-210 VQQRFADVNPDAA
+210 VQQRFAEVNSDAA
-223 GTTDAAASALNADTA
+223 DTTDAAASPLNADTA
-238 DSRCAS
+238 DSRCVS
-244 GAAGTTDRS
+244 GAAGTTDSS
-253 FDIARSNC
+253 FDIAHSNHAG
-261 DDASTKTAG
+261 ASTK
-270 YNRTSASTAAR
+270 SAAAR
-281 LIITDPTAFT
+281 LVITDPTAFT

-303 YRARRH
+303 YRNRPN
-309 LRIQLLGNYQMEN
+309 LRIHLLGNYQMEN

-328 IIDCLQRRGFG
+328 IIDCLQRRGWG
-339 ISEDA
+339 ISED
-344 ICEGASAVHMPEG
+344 
-357 EQKSDA
+357 
-363 CDDAIPEEVSVQ
+363 
-375 AHKDVQQPGISE
+375 
-387 AAIRAGLAQAT
+387 AIRAGLAQAT

-418 NPNGVEALVDTIH
+418 NPNGVEALVDTIR

-468 LPDAHRALRPDEL
+468 LPDAHRALRPEQL

-502 VERAMEIAG
+502 VQRAMEIAG
-511 DSRDT
+511 DSRGT

-521 GTVRSEIGIADDN
+521 DTVRSEIAIADDS
-534 IDELHMNRRPITICF
+534 IDELHMNRQPITICF
-549 GSLYQVAEI
+549 GSLYQVADI
-558 RRFFRK
+558 RRYFRK

>member
-1 MKKEDNMDWNEA
+1 MDWNEA

-39 GDPQEN
+39 GDPQEK
-45 LHYVHIAG
+45 LRYVHIAG

-87 ERISID
+87 ERLSID
-93 GETIS
+93 GQMIS
-98 DADLRRLAARVRAA
+98 DADLRRLSARVRAA

-135 EQRCELVVLEV
+135 EQHCDLVVLEV

-158 SHPEV
+158 SSPEV

-176 LGDTVEQVAAEKAGI
+176 LGDTVEKVAAEKAGI

-244 GAAGTTDRS
+244 GAAGTTDGA
-253 FDIARSNC
+253 FDMAHSNHAG
-261 DDASTKTAG
+261 ASTK
-270 YNRTSASTAAR
+270 SAAAR

-291 ARARTIDGQVFD
+291 ARTRTIDGQVFD
-303 YRARRH
+303 YRNRPE

-328 IIDCLQRRGFG
+328 IIDFLQRRGFG
-339 ISEDA
+339 ISEN
-344 ICEGASAVHMPEG
+344 
-357 EQKSDA
+357 
-363 CDDAIPEEVSVQ
+363 
-375 AHKDVQQPGISE
+375 
-387 AAIRAGLAQAT
+387 AIRAGLARAS
-398 WPGRFEVLSREPLL
+398 WPGRFEVLSRDPLL

-418 NPNGVEALVDTIH
+418 NPNGVEALVDTIR

-468 LPDAHRALRPDEL
+468 LPDAHRALRPEAL

-502 VERAMEIAG
+502 VERAMELAEG
-511 DSRDT
+511 SD
-516 CCTGD
+516 
-521 GTVRSEIGIADDN
+521 A
-534 IDELHMNRRPITICF
+534 ITICF

-558 RRFFRK
+558 RNYFISSSRSTSNV

>member
-39 GDPQEN
+39 GDPQEK
-45 LHYVHIAG
+45 LRYVHIAG

-128 MAFCWFE
+128 MAFCYFE
-135 EQRCELVVLEV
+135 EQHCDLVVLEV

-176 LGDTVEQVAAEKAGI
+176 LGDTVEKVAAEKAGI

-205 GVMDV
+205 SVMEV
-210 VQQRFADVNPDAA
+210 VQKRFADVNPDAA
-223 GTTDAAASALNADTA
+223 
-238 DSRCAS
+238 
-244 GAAGTTDRS
+244 
-253 FDIARSNC
+253 
-261 DDASTKTAG
+261 
-270 YNRTSASTAAR
+270 AR
-281 LIITDPTAFT
+281 LVTTDPTAFT
-291 ARARTIDGQVFD
+291 ARTRTIDGQVFD
-303 YRARRH
+303 YRNRPD

-328 IIDCLQRRGFG
+328 IIDCLQRRGWG
-339 ISEDA
+339 ITED
-344 ICEGASAVHMPEG
+344 
-357 EQKSDA
+357 
-363 CDDAIPEEVSVQ
+363 
-375 AHKDVQQPGISE
+375 
-387 AAIRAGLAQAT
+387 AIRAGLAQAT

-418 NPNGVEALVDTIH
+418 NPNGVEALVDTIR

-460 YAARFITE
+460 FAARFITE
-468 LPDAHRALRPDEL
+468 LPDAHRALRPEAL
-481 KSEIRAYFDG
+481 KSEIHTYFDG

-511 DSRDT
+511 NSRDT

-521 GTVRSEIGIADDN
+521 GTVRSEIEIADDN
-534 IDELHMNRRPITICF
+534 IDELHMNRQPITICF

-558 RRFFRK
+558 RNYFIRSDRFASHV

>member
-1 MKKEDNMDWNEA
+1 MDWNDA

-39 GDPQEN
+39 GDPQEK

-68 TAAGFRTGL
+68 TVAGFRTGL

-93 GETIS
+93 GQMIS

-112 AETLGE
+112 AEILGE

-128 MAFCWFE
+128 MAFCYFE
-135 EQRCELVVLEV
+135 EQHCDLVVLEV

-158 SHPEV
+158 PHPEV

-176 LGDTVEQVAAEKAGI
+176 LGDTVEKVAAEKAGI

-223 GTTDAAASALNADTA
+223 GTTD
-238 DSRCAS
+238 
-244 GAAGTTDRS
+244 GACDMAHSNHAG
-253 FDIARSNC
+253 
-261 DDASTKTAG
+261 ASTK
-270 YNRTSASTAAR
+270 SAAAR

-322 AMAVLD
+322 AMTVLD

-339 ISEDA
+339 ISENT
-344 ICEGASAVHMPEG
+344 
-357 EQKSDA
+357 
-363 CDDAIPEEVSVQ
+363 
-375 AHKDVQQPGISE
+375 
-387 AAIRAGLAQAT
+387 IRAGLAQAT
-398 WPGRFEVLSREPLL
+398 WPGRFEVLSRDPLL

-418 NPNGVEALVDTIH
+418 NPNGVEALVDTIR

-502 VERAMEIAG
+502 VERAMEIAE
-511 DSRDT
+511 
-516 CCTGD
+516 
-521 GTVRSEIGIADDN
+521 GTDV
-534 IDELHMNRRPITICF
+534 ITICF

-558 RRFFRK
+558 RNYFISSSRSTSNV

>member
-1 MKKEDNMDWNEA
+1 MDWNEA

-39 GDPQEN
+39 GDPQEK
-45 LHYVHIAG
+45 LRYVHIAG

-87 ERISID
+87 ERLSID
-93 GETIS
+93 GQMIS

-135 EQRCELVVLEV
+135 EQHCALVVLEV

-158 SHPEV
+158 SSPEV

-176 LGDTVEQVAAEKAGI
+176 LGDTVEKVAAEKAGI

-223 GTTDAAASALNADTA
+223 DTTDAADSPLNADTA

-244 GAAGTTDRS
+244 GAAAITDDA
-253 FDIARSNC
+253 FDMAHSNHAG
-261 DDASTKTAG
+261 ASTK
-270 YNRTSASTAAR
+270 SAAAR
-281 LIITDPTAFT
+281 LVITDPTAFT

-303 YRARRH
+303 YRNRPN
-309 LRIQLLGNYQMEN
+309 LRIHLLGNYQMEN

-328 IIDCLQRRGFG
+328 IIDCLIRRGWG
-339 ISEDA
+339 IAEN
-344 ICEGASAVHMPEG
+344 
-357 EQKSDA
+357 
-363 CDDAIPEEVSVQ
+363 
-375 AHKDVQQPGISE
+375 
-387 AAIRAGLAQAT
+387 AIRAGLAQAT
-398 WPGRFEVLSREPLL
+398 WPGRFEVLSRDPLL

-418 NPNGVEALVDTIH
+418 NPNGVEALVDTIR

-468 LPDAHRALRPDEL
+468 LPDAHRALRPEQL

-502 VERAMEIAG
+502 VQRAIEIAERSMDHDSIDAAQARRAMNLAG
-511 DSRDT
+511 DS
-516 CCTGD
+516 
-521 GTVRSEIGIADDN
+521 
-534 IDELHMNRRPITICF
+534 IDEGYMCRQPITICF

-558 RRFFRK
+558 RNYFISSSRSTSHV

>member
-39 GDPQEN
+39 GDPQEK
-45 LHYVHIAG
+45 LRYVHIAG

-87 ERISID
+87 ERLSID
-93 GETIS
+93 GQMIS

-135 EQRCELVVLEV
+135 EQHCDLVVLEV

-176 LGDTVEQVAAEKAGI
+176 LGDTVEKVAAEKAGI

-205 GVMDV
+205 SVMDV

-223 GTTDAAASALNADTA
+223 
-238 DSRCAS
+238 
-244 GAAGTTDRS
+244 
-253 FDIARSNC
+253 
-261 DDASTKTAG
+261 
-270 YNRTSASTAAR
+270 AR
-281 LIITDPTAFT
+281 LVITDPTAFT

-303 YRARRH
+303 YRVRQH

-328 IIDCLQRRGFG
+328 IIDCLIRRGWG
-339 ISEDA
+339 ISED
-344 ICEGASAVHMPEG
+344 
-357 EQKSDA
+357 
-363 CDDAIPEEVSVQ
+363 
-375 AHKDVQQPGISE
+375 
-387 AAIRAGLAQAT
+387 AIRAGLAQAT

-418 NPNGVEALVDTIH
+418 NPNGVEALVDTIR

-468 LPDAHRALRPDEL
+468 LPDAHRALRPEQL

-502 VERAMEIAG
+502 VQRAMEIAD
-511 DSRDT
+511 DSRVT

-521 GTVRSEIGIADDN
+521 GTVRSEIAIADDR
-534 IDELHMNRRPITICF
+534 IDEIHMNRQPITICF

-558 RRFFRK
+558 RNYFIRSDRSASHA

>member
-1 MKKEDNMDWNEA
+1 MDWNEA

-39 GDPQEN
+39 GDPQEK
-45 LHYVHIAG
+45 LRYVHIAG

-87 ERISID
+87 ERLSID
-93 GETIS
+93 GQMIS
-98 DADLRRLAARVRAA
+98 DADLRRLAGRVRAA

-135 EQRCELVVLEV
+135 EQHCELVVLEV

-158 SHPEV
+158 SSPEV

-210 VQQRFADVNPDAA
+210 VQQRFAEVNSDAA
-223 GTTDAAASALNADTA
+223 DTTDAAASPLNADTA
-238 DSRCAS
+238 DSRCVS
-244 GAAGTTDRS
+244 GAAGTTDSS
-253 FDIARSNC
+253 FDIAHSNHAG
-261 DDASTKTAG
+261 ASTK
-270 YNRTSASTAAR
+270 SAAAR
-281 LIITDPTAFT
+281 LVITDPTAFT

-303 YRARRH
+303 YRNRPN
-309 LRIQLLGNYQMEN
+309 LRIHLLGNYQMEN

-328 IIDCLQRRGFG
+328 IIDCLQRRGWG
-339 ISEDA
+339 ISED
-344 ICEGASAVHMPEG
+344 
-357 EQKSDA
+357 
-363 CDDAIPEEVSVQ
+363 
-375 AHKDVQQPGISE
+375 
-387 AAIRAGLAQAT
+387 AIRAGLAQAT

-418 NPNGVEALVDTIH
+418 NPNGVEALVDTIR

-468 LPDAHRALRPDEL
+468 LPDAHRALRPEQL

-502 VERAMEIAG
+502 VQRAI
-511 DSRDT
+511 D
-516 CCTGD
+516 
-521 GTVRSEIGIADDN
+521 
-534 IDELHMNRRPITICF
+534 DELLLGFR
-549 GSLYQVAEI
+549 VARNAENLI
-558 RRFFRK
+558 FFALEVAVAPGLDAFHE

>member
-1 MKKEDNMDWNEA
+1 MDWNEA

-53 TNGKGSACVMTQSIL
+53 TNGKGSACVMTQSIM

-135 EQRCELVVLEV
+135 EQHCDLVVLEV

-223 GTTDAAASALNADTA
+223 
-238 DSRCAS
+238 
-244 GAAGTTDRS
+244 
-253 FDIARSNC
+253 
-261 DDASTKTAG
+261 
-270 YNRTSASTAAR
+270 AR
-281 LIITDPTAFT
+281 LVITDPSAFT
-291 ARARTIDGQVFD
+291 ARTRTIDGQVFD
-303 YRARRH
+303 YRNRPE

-328 IIDCLQRRGFG
+328 IIDCLQLRGWG
-339 ISEDA
+339 ITED
-344 ICEGASAVHMPEG
+344 
-357 EQKSDA
+357 
-363 CDDAIPEEVSVQ
+363 
-375 AHKDVQQPGISE
+375 
-387 AAIRAGLAQAT
+387 AIRAGLAQAT

-418 NPNGVEALVDTIH
+418 NPNGVEALVGTIR

-468 LPDAHRALRPDEL
+468 LPDAHRALRPEQL

-511 DSRDT
+511 DSRNT

-521 GTVRSEIGIADDN
+521 GTVRSEIEIADDN

-558 RRFFRK
+558 RNYFIRSDRSASHV

>member
-1 MKKEDNMDWNEA
+1 MDWNEA

-39 GDPQEN
+39 GDPQEK
-45 LHYVHIAG
+45 LRYVHIAG

-118 EPTDFEMITA
+118 EPTDFEMVTA

-135 EQRCELVVLEV
+135 EQHCDLVVLEV

-176 LGDTVEQVAAEKAGI
+176 LGDTVEKVAAEKAGI

-205 GVMDV
+205 GIMDV

-223 GTTDAAASALNADTA
+223 
-238 DSRCAS
+238 
-244 GAAGTTDRS
+244 
-253 FDIARSNC
+253 
-261 DDASTKTAG
+261 
-270 YNRTSASTAAR
+270 AR
-281 LIITDPTAFT
+281 LVITDPTAFT

-303 YRARRH
+303 YRVRQH

-328 IIDCLQRRGFG
+328 IIDCLIRRGWG
-339 ISEDA
+339 ISED
-344 ICEGASAVHMPEG
+344 
-357 EQKSDA
+357 
-363 CDDAIPEEVSVQ
+363 
-375 AHKDVQQPGISE
+375 
-387 AAIRAGLAQAT
+387 AIRAGLAQAT

-418 NPNGVEALVDTIH
+418 NPNGVEALVDTIR

-468 LPDAHRALRPDEL
+468 LPDAHRALRPEQL

-502 VERAMEIAG
+502 VQLAMEIAD
-511 DSRDT
+511 DSRVT

-521 GTVRSEIGIADDN
+521 GTVRSEIAIADDR
-534 IDELHMNRRPITICF
+534 IDEIHMNRQPITICF

-558 RRFFRK
+558 RNYFIRSDRSASHA

>member
-1 MKKEDNMDWNEA
+1 MDWNEA

-39 GDPQEN
+39 GDPQEK
-45 LHYVHIAG
+45 LRYVHIAG

-118 EPTDFEMITA
+118 EPTDFEMVTA

-135 EQRCELVVLEV
+135 EQHCDLVVLEV

-205 GVMDV
+205 SVMDV

-223 GTTDAAASALNADTA
+223 
-238 DSRCAS
+238 
-244 GAAGTTDRS
+244 
-253 FDIARSNC
+253 
-261 DDASTKTAG
+261 
-270 YNRTSASTAAR
+270 AR
-281 LIITDPTAFT
+281 LVITDPTAFT

-303 YRARRH
+303 YRVRQH
-309 LRIQLLGNYQMEN
+309 LRIHLLGNYQMEN

-328 IIDCLQRRGFG
+328 IIDCLIRRGWG
-339 ISEDA
+339 ISED
-344 ICEGASAVHMPEG
+344 
-357 EQKSDA
+357 
-363 CDDAIPEEVSVQ
+363 
-375 AHKDVQQPGISE
+375 
-387 AAIRAGLAQAT
+387 AIRAGLAQAT

-418 NPNGVEALVDTIH
+418 NPNGVEALVDTIR

-468 LPDAHRALRPDEL
+468 LPDAHRALRPEQL

-491 PVETADSVTAA
+491 PVETANSVTAA
-502 VERAMEIAG
+502 VERAMEIAD

-516 CCTGD
+516 CCTGA
-521 GTVRSEIGIADDN
+521 GTVRSEIAIADDR
-534 IDELHMNRRPITICF
+534 IDELHMDRRPITICF

-558 RRFFRK
+558 RNYFIRSDRSASHA

>member
-1 MKKEDNMDWNEA
+1 MDWNEA

-39 GDPQEN
+39 GDPQEK
-45 LHYVHIAG
+45 LRYVHIAG

-87 ERISID
+87 ERLSID
-93 GETIS
+93 GQMIS
-98 DADLRRLAARVRAA
+98 DADLRRLAGRVRAA

-135 EQRCELVVLEV
+135 EQHCALVVLEV

-158 SHPEV
+158 SSPEV

-176 LGDTVEQVAAEKAGI
+176 LGDTVEKVAAEKAGI

-205 GVMDV
+205 SVMDV

-223 GTTDAAASALNADTA
+223 
-238 DSRCAS
+238 
-244 GAAGTTDRS
+244 
-253 FDIARSNC
+253 
-261 DDASTKTAG
+261 
-270 YNRTSASTAAR
+270 AR
-281 LIITDPTAFT
+281 LVITDPTAFT

-303 YRARRH
+303 YRNRPN

-328 IIDCLQRRGFG
+328 IIDCLQRRGWG
-339 ISEDA
+339 ISEN
-344 ICEGASAVHMPEG
+344 
-357 EQKSDA
+357 
-363 CDDAIPEEVSVQ
+363 
-375 AHKDVQQPGISE
+375 
-387 AAIRAGLAQAT
+387 AIRAGLAQAT

-418 NPNGVEALVDTIH
+418 NPNGVEALVDTIR

-468 LPDAHRALRPDEL
+468 LPDAHRALRPEQL

-511 DSRDT
+511 DSRVT

-521 GTVRSEIGIADDN
+521 GTMRSEIAIADDR
-534 IDELHMNRRPITICF
+534 IDEIHMNRQPITICF

-558 RRFFRK
+558 RNYFIRSDRSASHA

>member
-1 MKKEDNMDWNEA
+1 MDWNDA

-39 GDPQEN
+39 GDPQEK
-45 LHYVHIAG
+45 LRYVHIAG

-98 DADLRRLAARVRAA
+98 DANLRRLAARVRAA

-135 EQRCELVVLEV
+135 EQHCDLVVLEV

-158 SHPEV
+158 PSPEV
-163 CAIMHIGLDHTEF
+163 CTIMHIGLDHTEF
-176 LGDTVEQVAAEKAGI
+176 LGDTVEKVAAEKAGI

-223 GTTDAAASALNADTA
+223 
-238 DSRCAS
+238 
-244 GAAGTTDRS
+244 
-253 FDIARSNC
+253 
-261 DDASTKTAG
+261 
-270 YNRTSASTAAR
+270 AR

-291 ARARTIDGQVFD
+291 ARTRTIDGQVFD

-328 IIDCLQRRGFG
+328 IIDCLIRRGWG
-339 ISEDA
+339 ITEN
-344 ICEGASAVHMPEG
+344 
-357 EQKSDA
+357 
-363 CDDAIPEEVSVQ
+363 
-375 AHKDVQQPGISE
+375 
-387 AAIRAGLAQAT
+387 AIRAGLAQAT

-418 NPNGVEALVDTIH
+418 NPNGVEALVDTIR

-468 LPDAHRALRPDEL
+468 LPDAHRALRPEQL

-502 VERAMEIAG
+502 VQRAMEIAG
-511 DSRDT
+511 DSKDT
-516 CCTGD
+516 CYTGD
-521 GTVRSEIGIADDN
+521 GTVRSEIAIADDR
-534 IDELHMNRRPITICF
+534 IDEIHMNRRPITICF

-558 RRFFRK
+558 RNYFISSSRSTSNV

>member
-1 MKKEDNMDWNEA
+1 MDWNEA

-39 GDPQEN
+39 GDPQEK
-45 LHYVHIAG
+45 LRYVHIAG

-87 ERISID
+87 ERLSID
-93 GETIS
+93 GQMIS

-135 EQRCELVVLEV
+135 EQRCDLVVLEV
-146 GMGGRLDATNVI
+146 GMGGRLDATNII
-158 SHPEV
+158 SAPEV

-176 LGDTVEQVAAEKAGI
+176 LGDTVEKVAAEKAGI

-205 GVMDV
+205 GVMEV
-210 VQQRFADVNPDAA
+210 VQKRFADVNPDAA
-223 GTTDAAASALNADTA
+223 AHADSAMAAAGSAFSADTA
-238 DSRCAS
+238 DSFCTS
-244 GAAGTTDRS
+244 GAAADRSTGRSIGLTDGDGRNTAHLVTTDP
-253 FDIARSNC
+253 A
-261 DDASTKTAG
+261 
-270 YNRTSASTAAR
+270 
-281 LIITDPTAFT
+281 AFT
-291 ARARTIDGQVFD
+291 ARTRTIDGQVFD
-303 YRARRH
+303 YRKRRN

-328 IIDCLQRRGFG
+328 IIDCLQHRGWG

-344 ICEGASAVHMPEG
+344 IQQGTSAAQPPEG
-357 EQKSDA
+357 E
-363 CDDAIPEEVSVQ
+363 
-375 AHKDVQQPGISE
+375 HKPGISE
-387 AAIRAGLAQAT
+387 DAIRAGLARAS
-398 WPGRFEVLSREPLL
+398 WPGRFELLSRAPLL

-418 NPNGVEALVDTIH
+418 NPNGVEALVDTIR
-431 AYFPDQ
+431 AYFPGQ
-437 KINFVMGVMKDK
+437 KINFVIGVMKDK

-460 YAARFITE
+460 YVARFITE
-468 LPDAHRALRPDEL
+468 LPDAHRALRPEEL
-481 KSEIRAYFDG
+481 KSEIRTYFDG

-502 VERAMEIAG
+502 VKRAMEIAEG
-511 DSRDT
+511 SD
-516 CCTGD
+516 
-521 GTVRSEIGIADDN
+521 A
-534 IDELHMNRRPITICF
+534 ITICF

>member
-1 MKKEDNMDWNEA
+1 MDWNEA

-39 GDPQEN
+39 GDPQEK
-45 LHYVHIAG
+45 LRYVHIAG

-77 YISPHLDQFN
+77 YISPPLDQFN

-135 EQRCELVVLEV
+135 EQHCDLVVLEV

-205 GVMDV
+205 GVIDV

-223 GTTDAAASALNADTA
+223 
-238 DSRCAS
+238 
-244 GAAGTTDRS
+244 
-253 FDIARSNC
+253 
-261 DDASTKTAG
+261 
-270 YNRTSASTAAR
+270 AR
-281 LIITDPTAFT
+281 LVITDPTAFT
-291 ARARTIDGQVFD
+291 ARTRTIDGQVFD
-303 YRARRH
+303 YRNRPE

-328 IIDCLQRRGFG
+328 IIDCLQRRGWG
-339 ISEDA
+339 
-344 ICEGASAVHMPEG
+344 
-357 EQKSDA
+357 
-363 CDDAIPEEVSVQ
+363 
-375 AHKDVQQPGISE
+375 
-387 AAIRAGLAQAT
+387 
-398 WPGRFEVLSREPLL
+398 
-412 IVDGAH
+412 
-418 NPNGVEALVDTIH
+418 
-431 AYFPDQ
+431 
-437 KINFVMGVMKDK
+437 
-449 DYHTMLRLIAP
+449 
-460 YAARFITE
+460 ITE
-468 LPDAHRALRPDEL
+468 NATPHHA
-481 KSEIRAYFDG
+481 
-491 PVETADSVTAA
+491 
-502 VERAMEIAG
+502 
-511 DSRDT
+511 
-516 CCTGD
+516 
-521 GTVRSEIGIADDN
+521 
-534 IDELHMNRRPITICF
+534 
-549 GSLYQVAEI
+549 
-558 RRFFRK
+558 

>member
-1 MKKEDNMDWNEA
+1 MKKEDNMDWNDA

-39 GDPQEN
+39 GDPQEK
-45 LHYVHIAG
+45 LRYVHIAG

-87 ERISID
+87 ERLSID
-93 GETIS
+93 GQMIS

-135 EQRCELVVLEV
+135 EQHCALVVLEV

-210 VQQRFADVNPDAA
+210 VHQRFADVNPDAA
-223 GTTDAAASALNADTA
+223 GTTDAAASALSADTV
-238 DSRCAS
+238 DSCCAS
-244 GAAGTTDRS
+244 GAAATTDGA
-253 FDIARSNC
+253 FDMAHSNHAG
-261 DDASTKTAG
+261 ASTK
-270 YNRTSASTAAR
+270 SAAAR
-281 LIITDPTAFT
+281 LVITDLTAFT
-291 ARARTIDGQVFD
+291 ARARTIDEQVFD

-328 IIDCLQRRGFG
+328 IIDCLLRRGWG
-339 ISEDA
+339 ITEN
-344 ICEGASAVHMPEG
+344 
-357 EQKSDA
+357 
-363 CDDAIPEEVSVQ
+363 
-375 AHKDVQQPGISE
+375 
-387 AAIRAGLAQAT
+387 AIRAGLAQAT
-398 WPGRFEVLSREPLL
+398 WPGRFEVLSRDPLL

-418 NPNGVEALVDTIH
+418 NPNGVEALVDTIR

-468 LPDAHRALRPDEL
+468 LPDAHRALRPEQL

-511 DSRDT
+511 DSRVT

-521 GTVRSEIGIADDN
+521 DTVRSEIAIADDR
-534 IDELHMNRRPITICF
+534 IDELHMNRQPITICF

-558 RRFFRK
+558 RNYFIRSGRSASHV

>member
-1 MKKEDNMDWNEA
+1 MDWNEA

-39 GDPQEN
+39 GDPQEK
-45 LHYVHIAG
+45 LRYVHIAG

-87 ERISID
+87 ERLSID
-93 GETIS
+93 GQMIS
-98 DADLRRLAARVRAA
+98 DADLRRLAGRVRAA

-135 EQRCELVVLEV
+135 EQNCELVVLEV

-158 SHPEV
+158 SSPEV

-210 VQQRFADVNPDAA
+210 VQQRFAEVNSDAA
-223 GTTDAAASALNADTA
+223 DTTDAAASPLNADTA
-238 DSRCAS
+238 DSRCVS
-244 GAAGTTDRS
+244 GAAGTTDSS
-253 FDIARSNC
+253 FDIAHSNHAG
-261 DDASTKTAG
+261 ASTKTA
-270 YNRTSASTAAR
+270 AAR
-281 LIITDPTAFT
+281 LVITDSTAFT
-291 ARARTIDGQVFD
+291 ARTRTIDGQVFD
-303 YRARRH
+303 YRNRPN
-309 LRIQLLGNYQMEN
+309 LRIHLLGNYQMEN

-328 IIDCLQRRGFG
+328 IIDCLQRRGWG
-339 ISEDA
+339 ISED
-344 ICEGASAVHMPEG
+344 
-357 EQKSDA
+357 
-363 CDDAIPEEVSVQ
+363 
-375 AHKDVQQPGISE
+375 
-387 AAIRAGLAQAT
+387 AIRAGLAQAT

-418 NPNGVEALVDTIH
+418 NPNGVEALVDTIR

-468 LPDAHRALRPDEL
+468 LPDAHRALRPEQL

-502 VERAMEIAG
+502 VQRAMEIAE
-511 DSRDT
+511 
-516 CCTGD
+516 
-521 GTVRSEIGIADDN
+521 GTEAIA
-534 IDELHMNRRPITICF
+534 ICF

>member
-1 MKKEDNMDWNEA
+1 MDWNEA

-39 GDPQEN
+39 GDPQEK
-45 LHYVHIAG
+45 LRYVHIAG

-87 ERISID
+87 ERLSID
-93 GETIS
+93 GQMIS

-135 EQRCELVVLEV
+135 EQHCDLVVLEV

-158 SHPEV
+158 SSPEV

-210 VQQRFADVNPDAA
+210 VQQRFAEVNRDAA
-223 GTTDAAASALNADTA
+223 DTTDAAASPLNADTA
-238 DSRCAS
+238 DSRCVS
-244 GAAGTTDRS
+244 GAAGTTDSS
-253 FDIARSNC
+253 FDIAHSNHAG
-261 DDASTKTAG
+261 ASTK
-270 YNRTSASTAAR
+270 SAAAR
-281 LIITDPTAFT
+281 LVITNPTTFT

-303 YRARRH
+303 YRNRPN
-309 LRIQLLGNYQMEN
+309 LRIHLLGNYQMEN

-328 IIDCLQRRGFG
+328 IIDCLIHRGFG

-344 ICEGASAVHMPEG
+344 I
-357 EQKSDA
+357 
-363 CDDAIPEEVSVQ
+363 
-375 AHKDVQQPGISE
+375 
-387 AAIRAGLAQAT
+387 RTGLAQAT
-398 WPGRFEVLSREPLL
+398 WPGRFELLSREPLL

-418 NPNGVEALVDTIH
+418 NPNGVEALVDTIR

-468 LPDAHRALRPDEL
+468 LPDAHRALRPEQL

-502 VERAMEIAG
+502 VQRAMEIAERSMDYDSIDAAQARRAMNLAG
-511 DSRDT
+511 DS
-516 CCTGD
+516 
-521 GTVRSEIGIADDN
+521 
-534 IDELHMNRRPITICF
+534 IDEGYMCRQPITICF

-558 RRFFRK
+558 RNYFISSSRSTSNV

>member
-1 MKKEDNMDWNEA
+1 MDWNEA

-39 GDPQEN
+39 GDPQEK

-87 ERISID
+87 ERLSID
-93 GETIS
+93 GQMIS

-135 EQRCELVVLEV
+135 EQHCALVVLEV

-158 SHPEV
+158 PSPEV

-176 LGDTVEQVAAEKAGI
+176 LGDTVEKIAAEKAGI

-205 GVMDV
+205 GVIDV
-210 VQQRFADVNPDAA
+210 VQKHFADVNYDAA
-223 GTTDAAASALNADTA
+223 DTTEAAASALNADTA
-238 DSRCAS
+238 DACCAS
-244 GAAGTTDRS
+244 GAADTTDGA
-253 FDIARSNC
+253 FDIARSNG
-261 DDASTKTAG
+261 DGTSTKS
-270 YNRTSASTAAR
+270 SAAH
-281 LIITDPTAFT
+281 LVITDPTAFT

-328 IIDCLQRRGFG
+328 IIDCLQRRGWG
-339 ISEDA
+339 IPENVIQVDASRNMHEDA
-344 ICEGASAVHMPEG
+344 PQAVL
-357 EQKSDA
+357 S
-363 CDDAIPEEVSVQ
+363 EE
-375 AHKDVQQPGISE
+375 
-387 AAIRAGLAQAT
+387 AIRAGLARAT
-398 WPGRFEVLSREPLL
+398 WPGRFELLSRDPLL

-418 NPNGVEALVDTIH
+418 NPNGVEALVDTIR

-468 LPDAHRALRPDEL
+468 LPDAHRALRPEQL

-502 VERAMEIAG
+502 VQRAMEIAG
-511 DSRDT
+511 DSKDT

-521 GTVRSEIGIADDN
+521 DTVRSEIAIADDR
-534 IDELHMNRRPITICF
+534 IDEIHMNRRLITICF

-558 RRFFRK
+558 RNYFTSSSRSANNGSS

>member
-1 MKKEDNMDWNEA
+1 MDWNEA

-25 KIGLERMRDFMHAL
+25 KIGLDRMRDFMHAL
-39 GDPQEN
+39 GDPQEK

-68 TAAGFRTGL
+68 TVAGFRTGL

-98 DADLRRLAARVRAA
+98 DADLRRIAACVRAA

-128 MAFCWFE
+128 MAFCYFE
-135 EQRCELVVLEV
+135 EQHCDLVVLEV

-176 LGDTVEQVAAEKAGI
+176 LGDTVEKVAAEKAGI

-223 GTTDAAASALNADTA
+223 GTTEAAASALSTDTVN
-238 DSRCAS
+238 SCYAS
-244 GAAGTTDRS
+244 GAAATTDGA
-253 FDIARSNC
+253 FDMAHSNHAG
-261 DDASTKTAG
+261 ASTK
-270 YNRTSASTAAR
+270 SAAAR
-281 LIITDPTAFT
+281 LVITDPTAFT

-303 YRARRH
+303 YRARQH

-328 IIDCLQRRGFG
+328 IIDCLIRRGWG
-339 ISEDA
+339 ISENT
-344 ICEGASAVHMPEG
+344 
-357 EQKSDA
+357 
-363 CDDAIPEEVSVQ
+363 
-375 AHKDVQQPGISE
+375 
-387 AAIRAGLAQAT
+387 IRAGLAQAT

-418 NPNGVEALVDTIH
+418 NPNGVEALVDTIR

-460 YAARFITE
+460 FAARFITE
-468 LPDAHRALRPDEL
+468 LPDAHRALRPEAL
-481 KSEIRAYFDG
+481 KSEIRTYFDG

-502 VERAMEIAG
+502 VQRAMEIAD

-521 GTVRSEIGIADDN
+521 GTVRSEIGIADDH
-534 IDELHMNRRPITICF
+534 IDKLHMNRQPITICF

-558 RRFFRK
+558 RNYFIRSDRSASHV